1 MGENRM
7 FQGDLEGV
15 TLIDLLGT
23 MSKDD
28 RLIESFPR
36 YAQIKSSTVTG
47 HYKNQSVL
55 PSAVRVSEPGRSFTT
70 DWQDMQSHRILNG
83 WLP

>member
-47 HYKNQSVL
+47 DYKNQSVL
-55 PSAVRVSEPGRSFTT
+55 PLRYEFLSQGGASRPIGKTCNL
-70 DWQDMQSHRILNG
+70 IG
-83 WLP
+83 Y